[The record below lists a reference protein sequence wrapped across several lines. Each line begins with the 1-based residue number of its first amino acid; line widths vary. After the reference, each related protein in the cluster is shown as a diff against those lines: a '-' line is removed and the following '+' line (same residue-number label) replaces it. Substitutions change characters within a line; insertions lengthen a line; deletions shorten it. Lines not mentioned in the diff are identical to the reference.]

1 MRCVLVVVGC
11 LLASLA
17 NGADSPALSR
27 IDGIVRAYMKR
38 EHIPGV
44 AVVALQDD
52 RVILVR
58 GWGFA
63 DVASRSAMTPD
74 TVQPIYSISKHMTSA
89 AVLMLAVEGQLDV
102 NEPVALR
109 LTEWF
114 ADEPQLRIVHL
125 LRHTSGLPEFLG
137 LDGIE
142 EIESGARPGRVAD
155 VMGIVDRAPRR
166 FAPGTWHSYSNSN
179 YSALALIVERAS
191 GKPLTFP
198 GLEDCATSRARGVR
212 WSTGYTPEGEP
223 WREPVNLTATYAG
236 NGGMCSSAQTLALWM
251 HALAAGLILPPARV
265 QEMVST
271 AALPA
276 GFTPPYGYGLST
288 VTVAEQRAWSH
299 AGGGEGWGAWVAHLP
314 DANLTVAVVGNR
326 GWLWSTDLGVP
337 IVRELLGK
345 AEPGRLRREAISPEE
360 RSALASVC
368 DDGLFDFKIDVRR
381 RDVRVTVAPFGEPIE
396 LWKQAPGV
404 FVSTLRPDTFR
415 LRLPADGGPPQ
426 FDWMEHRSY
435 LRPCRT
441 EAKLKSE

>member
-1 MRCVLVVVGC
+1 MRSAFAVLGC

-17 NGADSPALSR
+17 NSGESPALAR
-27 IDGIVRAYMKR
+27 VDGIVRSYMER

-44 AVVALQDD
+44 AAVAWQDD
-52 RVILVR
+52 RLILAQ

-63 DVASRSAMTPD
+63 DVASRTAMTPD
-74 TVQPIYSISKHMTSA
+74 SVQPIYSISKHVTA
-89 AVLMLAVEGQLDV
+89 AALLALVENGRLDV

-109 LTEWF
+109 LPEWF

-125 LRHTSGLPEFLG
+125 LRHTSGLPEFIG

-142 EIESGARPGRVAD
+142 EIESGARPGSVAD
-155 VMGIVDRAPRR
+155 VMRIVDRAPRR

-179 YSALALIVERAS
+179 YSALALILERAH
-191 GKPLTFP
+191 GRLFVEIP
-198 GLEDCATSRARGVR
+198 GMEDCASSRARRVR
-212 WSTGYTPEGEP
+212 WSTGYTLEGKP
-223 WREPVNLTATYAG
+223 WTPPANLTATYVG
-236 NGGMCSSAQTLALWM
+236 NGNMCSTASDLASWM
-251 HALAAGLILPPARV
+251 RTLAAGRAVPRV
-265 QEMVST
+265 QEMVT
-271 AALPA
+271 TETLPA

-288 VTVAEQRAWSH
+288 VTVAGQRAWSH

-314 DANLTVAVVGNR
+314 DAKLTVAVVGNR

-337 IVRELLGK
+337 IVRALLGQ
-345 AEPGRLRREAISPEE
+345 AEPPPLRRESISPKE
-360 RSALASVC
+360 RSALASLC

-381 RDVRVTVAPFGEPIE
+381 RDVLVTVAPFGAPIE

-415 LRLPADGGPPQ
+415 LTVPQDGTPPQ